1 MDSKGKGDM
10 MLRRIA
16 WVIFLLMVSVSLAD
30 AQQPKIQ
37 ITSPH
42 DKAQVPERPLVEG
55 TIAVPL
61 AKVWVVARPVDG
73 SAYWVQPRATVSVT
87 DLTWNAKIYIWRPGS
102 LYVGKQFEIMAVA
115 NPRGPVKEGDV
126 LSGWPEAQW
135 KSEVIK
141 VTRK

>member
-1 MDSKGKGDM
+1 MDSKVKGGG
-10 MLRRIA
+10 MLRKIA
-16 WVIFLLMVSVSLAD
+16 WVIFFLMVAVSLAG

-61 AKVWVVARPVDG
+61 AKVWVIARPVDG
-73 SAYWVQPRATVSVT
+73 SAYWVQPRATVNIA
-87 DLTWNAKIYIWRPGS
+87 DLTWQAKIYIGRPGT
-102 LYVGKQFEIMAVA
+102 LDVGKQFEIMAFA
-115 NPRGPVKEGDV
+115 NPRGTLKEGDV